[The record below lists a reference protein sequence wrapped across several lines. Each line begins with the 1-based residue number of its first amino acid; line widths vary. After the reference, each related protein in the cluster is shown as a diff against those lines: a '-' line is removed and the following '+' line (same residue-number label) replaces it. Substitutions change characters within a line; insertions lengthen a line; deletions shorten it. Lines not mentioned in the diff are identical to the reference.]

1 MMTSKKHYSGSMDD
15 HIRKLER
22 VMARLGVEKY
32 QYDWNQSKGGGSCWV
47 EMVYHGAAYRFENST
62 EKSAKAGKKLSYI
75 SDLMGAVVYSL
86 EGLARAVEQE
96 IFTLDM
102 LLQGVPALP
111 GGEPVEPCFHILG
124 FDHRPETAEA
134 VKARFRELAKMA
146 HPDKGGTE
154 EAFMALKAAY
164 EECIKVLS

>member
-1 MMTSKKHYSGSMDD
+1 MMANKKHYSGSMDD

-32 QYDWNQSKGGGSCWV
+32 QYDWNQSKGGSSCWV
-47 EMVYHGAAYRFENST
+47 EMVYNGAAYRFENST
-62 EKSAKAGKKLSYI
+62 EKSAKAGKNLSYI

-86 EGLARAVEQE
+86 EGLVRAVEQE

-102 LLQGVPALP
+102 LLKGVPALP

-154 EAFMALKAAY
+154 EAFMTLKAAY

>member
-15 HIRKLER
+15 HLRKLER

-32 QYDWNQSKGGGSCWV
+32 QYDWNQSKGGSSCWV

-62 EKSAKAGKKLSYI
+62 EKSAKAGTKLSYI
-75 SDLMGAVVYSL
+75 SDLMGDVVYSL
-86 EGLARAVEQE
+86 EGLARAVEQD

-111 GGEPVEPCFHILG
+111 ERDPVEPCFRILG
-124 FDHRPETAEA
+124 FDRRPDTADE

-164 EECIKVLS
+164 EECIRALS